1 MKKILGICGLVL
13 FSGSVFAFG
22 SGGVL
27 GGNPGE
33 ASGAVNTKMAVC
45 LDASGN
51 QIPHSYQTKLDRKC
65 ELTGQDMIDLINY
78 NNFYR
83 NKPNGESLADI
94 RSRARN
100 S

>member
-1 MKKILGICGLVL
+1 MKNVIAAASLLMFSHAVL
-13 FSGSVFAFG
+13 AFG

-33 ASGAVNTKMAVC
+33 ASGAVNARIAVC
-45 LDASGN
+45 LDASGQ
-51 QIPHSYQTKLDRKC
+51 QIPGSYQDKLDRQC
-65 ELTGQDMIDLINY
+65 RVTGIDRIDLINY

-94 RSRARN
+94 RAKRS

>member
-1 MKKILGICGLVL
+1 MKKILGICSLML

-33 ASGAVNTKMAVC
+33 ASGAVNAKIAVC
-45 LDASGN
+45 LNASGE
-51 QIPHSYQTKLDRKC
+51 QIPGSYQTKLNRQC
-65 ELTGQDMIDLINY
+65 ELTGRDMIDLINY

-83 NKPNGESLADI
+83 NKPNGESLSDI
-94 RSRARN
+94 RAKRN

>member
-1 MKKILGICGLVL
+1 MKKILGIFGLML

-33 ASGAVNTKMAVC
+33 ASGAVNAKIAVC
-45 LDASGN
+45 LNASGE
-51 QIPHSYQTKLDRKC
+51 QIPGSYQTKLNRQC
-65 ELTGQDMIDLINY
+65 ELTGRDMIDLINY

-83 NKPNGESLADI
+83 NKPNGESLSDI
-94 RSRARN
+94 RAKRN

>member
-1 MKKILGICGLVL
+1 MKKILGICGLML

-33 ASGAVNTKMAVC
+33 ASGAVNAKIAVC
-45 LDASGN
+45 LNASGE
-51 QIPHSYQTKLDRKC
+51 QIPGSYQTKLNRQC
-65 ELTGQDMIDLINY
+65 ELTGRDMIDLINY

-83 NKPNGESLADI
+83 NKPNGESLSDI
-94 RSRARN
+94 RAKRN

>member
-1 MKKILGICGLVL
+1 MKKILAVCGLIL
-13 FSGSVFAFG
+13 FSSSVFAFG

-33 ASGAVNTKMAVC
+33 ASGAVNAKIAVC
-45 LDASGN
+45 LDASGE
-51 QIPHSYQTKLDRKC
+51 QIPNSYQTKLDRKC
-65 ELTGQDMIDLINY
+65 DLTGRDMIDLINY

-83 NKPNGESLADI
+83 NKPNGESLSDI
-94 RSRARN
+94 RGKARN